1 MGWAGVVFKTI
12 GLFIPQEV
20 SPRFDAIGKEDTPFV
35 GFRNLEQISDHDPE
49 ENFETLRRLKEA
61 FPEKVIVSS
70 IMGRNEAEWT
80 ELARRS
86 EQAGAD
92 IIECNF
98 SCPQMCGNGL
108 GSDVGQDP
116 ELVRAY
122 TAAVRKGT
130 RLPILAKMTPNLA
143 HMELPAIAAVE
154 AGADGLA
161 AINTVKS
168 ITGVDLDS
176 MASLPQV
183 DGRSAVSGYSGKAVK
198 PLLCGSYMIWHPV
211 TG

>member
-1 MGWAGVVFKTI
+1 M
-12 GLFIPQEV
+12 
-20 SPRFDAIGKEDTPFV
+20 

-86 EQAGAD
+86 EQARSD

-108 GSDVGQDP
+108 GC
-116 ELVRAY
+116 R
-122 TAAVRKGT
+122 RK
-130 RLPILAKMTPNLA
+130 RKAQKNDKQNAKNSKKIG
-143 HMELPAIAAVE
+143 E
-154 AGADGLA
+154 
-161 AINTVKS
+161 
-168 ITGVDLDS
+168 
-176 MASLPQV
+176 
-183 DGRSAVSGYSGKAVK
+183 
-198 PLLCGSYMIWHPV
+198 
-211 TG
+211 